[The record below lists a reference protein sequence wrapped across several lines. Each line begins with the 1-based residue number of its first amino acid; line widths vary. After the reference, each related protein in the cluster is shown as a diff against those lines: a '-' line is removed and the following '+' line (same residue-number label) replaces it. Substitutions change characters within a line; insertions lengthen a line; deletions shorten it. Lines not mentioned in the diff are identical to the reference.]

1 MDRKTYR
8 PSLDLTGFIL
18 FYCEVVDASLAISA
32 QQVDGTADGVTNI
45 IASSKGTWRREYFSL
60 NGVSS
65 CILNEK
71 AGDSR
76 RFTSSRKQERYVQ
89 STTKASK

>member
-1 MDRKTYR
+1 MNMLPMDRKTYR

-45 IASSKGTWRREYFSL
+45 IASSHLT
-60 NGVSS
+60 
-65 CILNEK
+65 
-71 AGDSR
+71 
-76 RFTSSRKQERYVQ
+76 
-89 STTKASK
+89 